1 LGAVAQFTKDDKMK
15 LTRFA
20 DVLLMG
26 AVLSVAAIGCKH
38 SPQEVTP
45 IPNPSATGSTKETE
59 EGLAVTNAGGEAT
72 PTPMANPEAYKDY
85 TPDESKFEADTVHF
99 DYDSSVV
106 KSSEQSKVEDVANF
120 MKANPG
126 DALQIQGHCDERG
139 TDQYNYALG
148 ERRALALRED
158 LIGMGVN
165 GSRILT
171 VSYGRSRPVDTG
183 HSDAAHA
190 RNRRGVFVLL
200 TPP

>member
-45 IPNPSATGSTKETE
+45 IPNPSATGSTKE
-59 EGLAVTNAGGEAT
+59 
-72 PTPMANPEAYKDY
+72 